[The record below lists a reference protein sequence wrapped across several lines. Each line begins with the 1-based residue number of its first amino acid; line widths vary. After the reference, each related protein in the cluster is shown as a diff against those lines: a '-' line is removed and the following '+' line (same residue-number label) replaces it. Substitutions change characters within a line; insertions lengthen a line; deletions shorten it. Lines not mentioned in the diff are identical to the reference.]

1 MKNKTN
7 LNIKWLLLQSD
18 QNADTTLLHSHDET
32 YSLIERCSHQSR
44 VNKLS
49 ANSKYPCK
57 YLATH
62 WTLQF
67 FCNQQKDA
75 FLHANMFSQ
84 RFGSCSSLEILWIES
99 CFLWEIIHG
108 LFHIKRTLL
117 FSQRVKI
124 QLLPIHSK
132 HMVLWPSGCTK
143 LSSKILEHG
152 IIINILKSSL
162 KFSMEK
168 CTASGED
175 ILFNNVNLAT
185 LKLWYASMKE
195 KMVIWISLYY
205 T

>member
-1 MKNKTN
+1 MTWQ
-7 LNIKWLLLQSD
+7 I
-18 QNADTTLLHSHDET
+18 
-32 YSLIERCSHQSR
+32 R
-44 VNKLS
+44 
-49 ANSKYPCK
+49 
-57 YLATH
+57 
-62 WTLQF
+62 
-67 FCNQQKDA
+67 
-75 FLHANMFSQ
+75 
-84 RFGSCSSLEILWIES
+84 SSLTPKVLSENQWQLHWLCVEKES
-99 CFLWEIIHG
+99 THFQQGMSLYCRVRKKPTNQPTRSIGTVLG

-185 LKLWYASMKE
+185 MKLWYASMKE
-195 KMVIWISLYY
+195 WMVIWISLYY